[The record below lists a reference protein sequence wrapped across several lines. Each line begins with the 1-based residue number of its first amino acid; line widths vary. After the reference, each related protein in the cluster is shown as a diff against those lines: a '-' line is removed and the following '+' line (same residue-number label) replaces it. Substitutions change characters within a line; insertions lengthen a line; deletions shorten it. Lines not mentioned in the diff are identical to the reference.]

1 MPMRFVPWVLVATLG
16 LSGCAVSSYCEGV
29 QDYQKAESVPPLIAA
44 QGLKLPESASGLKIP
59 PPPAQPVAYA
69 EPYKDADGDD
79 RVRCLDTPPAMP
91 PIAEP
96 KAVEPAPASE
106 PKA

>member
-1 MPMRFVPWVLVATLG
+1 MRSSHIPLVLVATLG
-16 LSGCAVSSYCEGV
+16 LSGCAVSSYCEGE
-29 QDYQKAESVPPLIAA
+29 QDYQKAESVPPLVAA
-44 QGLKLPESASGLKIP
+44 QGLKLPESASALKIP

-91 PIAEP
+91 PRVEP
-96 KAVEPAPASE
+96 KVEEKIPS
-106 PKA
+106 